1 MGRVSGGYGSCAPG
15 LRGLTLLLV
24 LVSALSGCT
33 SMQALDRESAA
44 RSIDAGDT
52 VFVSTQNGREL
63 ELAFDAW
70 SSDGLTGTDDA
81 GILQK
86 IDNEDIE
93 NVRVKKFSVWK
104 NVALGAAIL
113 GVAAALA
120 VDDTVDAIEGVFEDL
135 TDGE

>member
-1 MGRVSGGYGSCAPG
+1 MARTSGRSGTRARR
-15 LRGLTLLLV
+15 LR
-24 LVSALSGCT
+24 
-33 SMQALDRESAA
+33 
-44 RSIDAGDT
+44 
-52 VFVSTQNGREL
+52 

-70 SSDGLTGTDDA
+70 SSDGLTGTDET

-86 IDNEDIE
+86 IDNDDIE

-104 NVALGAAIL
+104 NVALGAAIF
-113 GVAAALA
+113 GVAAVLA